1 MEFPIL
7 EKSMPF
13 FFKEA
18 NTGAL
23 LIHGF
28 TGTPNEMKDL
38 GEFLAKNGITSMG
51 ILLPGHGTN
60 VKDLLKV
67 KWLDW
72 DNAVTESLKKL
83 KEICDKIFLIG
94 LSMGGTLAL
103 HQGINPDSKIKGI
116 VIMNTPIFKLGN
128 YLVKLVPILK
138 YIIKYAKKKGKSVKD
153 VLMEQN
159 IMGYNKHPLHGVA
172 ELLKLMKHVKNE
184 LNLIKVPVLI
194 MHSKLDPTV
203 SWKNAENIY
212 KNISS
217 IDKEIIYF
225 YNSYHV
231 LTMDNDKDEV
241 FKKILNFIKKC
252 S

>member
-7 EKSMPF
+7 DKSMPF
-13 FFKEA
+13 FFKEG

-28 TGTPNEMKDL
+28 TGTPNEMKCI

-51 ILLPGHGTN
+51 ILLPGHGTD

-67 KWLDW
+67 KWQNW
-72 DNAVTESLKKL
+72 DNAVTESLEKL
-83 KEICDKIFLIG
+83 KEICDRIFLIG

-103 HQGINPDSKIKGI
+103 HHGINPDDKIKGI
-116 VIMNTPIFKLGN
+116 VIMNTPVFKLGN
-128 YLVKLVPILK
+128 YFVKLVPILK

-153 VLMEQN
+153 VLVEQN

-172 ELLKLMKHVKNE
+172 ELLKLMKHVRKE

-225 YNSYHV
+225 HNSYHV
-231 LTMDNDKDEV
+231 LTMDNDKDEA
-241 FKKILNFIKKC
+241 FKKTLNFIKKWI
-252 S
+252 